1 MSRQARITATPLR
14 LTRTRRTGQST
25 RPGRGVSW
33 LAQKAGT
40 WRKRALVADNP
51 SGWQAEQDG
60 DQPAS
65 RPGRSPAQR
74 FDVEALP
81 GKRASYSLFEIL
93 RVVIVLLGLLAAGL
107 FGTAEWLAL
116 RPPTYPT
123 PVLATA
129 RVRPITV
136 TPIPTPGGPVT
147 PTLDIS
153 LSISTTPTP
162 AATRTATPAPRR
174 TTAPR
179 PTATVPTATPSS
191 LPAPGLLEPADGA
204 TLGNIATFRWQ
215 WTGPSLQPN
224 QAFDLRIWS
233 AQEELQGRSPRGA
246 VAPVRSTEASVNLP
260 FAPAIQDYGPGDY
273 YWTVVVLEMSADGS
287 SRVVSQWGE
296 RRRFVYH

>member
-1 MSRQARITATPLR
+1 M
-14 LTRTRRTGQST
+14 
-25 RPGRGVSW
+25 
-33 LAQKAGT
+33 
-40 WRKRALVADNP
+40 ADNP
-51 SGWQAEQDG
+51 SGWQEEE
-60 DQPAS
+60 DQPAP
-65 RPGRSPAQR
+65 RPGKPSAQR
-74 FDVEALP
+74 FNVEALP
-81 GKRASYSLFEIL
+81 GKRASYSLFETL

-147 PTLDIS
+147 PTLEIS
-153 LSISTTPTP
+153 LPVTITATPLP
-162 AATRTATPAPRR
+162 SRTATPAPRR

-191 LPAPGLLEPADGA
+191 LPAPGLLEPAAGA
-204 TLGNIATFRWQ
+204 TIGNIVTFRWQ

-233 AQEELQGRSPRGA
+233 AQEEQQGLSPRGA
-246 VAPVRSTEASVNLP
+246 VAPVRTTETSVNLP

-273 YWTVVVLEMSADGS
+273 YWTVFVVEMSVDGS

-296 RRRFVYH
+296 RRRFVYR